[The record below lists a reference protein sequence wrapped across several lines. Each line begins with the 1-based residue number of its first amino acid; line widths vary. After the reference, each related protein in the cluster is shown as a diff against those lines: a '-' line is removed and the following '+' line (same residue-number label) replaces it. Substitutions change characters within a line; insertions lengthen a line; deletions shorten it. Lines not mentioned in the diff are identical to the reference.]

1 MADTTVQQGISSLT
15 VGLAVPPPLENT
27 WDPRACHQNKAS
39 AEKQRRV
46 QVPHVQ
52 CGLGSKYKLFCF
64 GKLMCEDAGSRF
76 ANMNRAEDFHVKSL
90 NMAQDESKDFQ
101 LHIEARK
108 IVII

>member
-1 MADTTVQQGISSLT
+1 
-15 VGLAVPPPLENT
+15 
-27 WDPRACHQNKAS
+27 
-39 AEKQRRV
+39 
-46 QVPHVQ
+46 
-52 CGLGSKYKLFCF
+52 
-64 GKLMCEDAGSRF
+64 MCEDAGSRF